1 MCATPL
7 KVLKHLRLQTQTL
20 FEVALSA
27 DIKRIGTVLIYK
39 LIKNEIFKNNK
50 F

>member
-1 MCATPL
+1 MCATSL
-7 KVLKHLRLQTQTL
+7 KILKHLQLQTQSH
-20 FEVALSA
+20 FETALSA

-39 LIKNEIFKNNK
+39 LIKKEIFKNNK